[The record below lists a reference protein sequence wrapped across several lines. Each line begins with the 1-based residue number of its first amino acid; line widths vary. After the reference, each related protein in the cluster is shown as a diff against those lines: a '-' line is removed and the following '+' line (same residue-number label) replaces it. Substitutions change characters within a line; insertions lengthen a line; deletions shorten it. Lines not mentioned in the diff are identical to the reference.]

1 MSGRWVP
8 ACRPFRRLLFR
19 TAMSADPG
27 TISESDR
34 VTSAVTRS
42 NTSCRRAY
50 RSVPVS
56 IASTFA
62 GVPSADCET
71 SFYCICIAAKRS
83 PRTVRESFRLRYPAR
98 LSSAK
103 YYVLRIN
110 VRRSGVPKTRCVE
123 ESKRE
128 VLWWPLR
135 RR

>member
-56 IASTFA
+56 IASTLR
-62 GVPSADCET
+62 VCRVRT
-71 SFYCICIAAKRS
+71 AKRHFI
-83 PRTVRESFRLRYPAR
+83 VFVLLR
-98 LSSAK
+98 SALL
-103 YYVLRIN
+103 VPCENRS
-110 VRRSGVPKTRCVE
+110 VCDTRRVC
-123 ESKRE
+123 
-128 VLWWPLR
+128 R
-135 RR
+135 RRNTTCYALTCEEVVFPRRGV